1 MIKMKLVI
9 IIYVLSG
16 HRPATITKH
25 LHVPFSYPLIPHHL
39 QSIAGW
45 QQKQIFLWECSATG
59 ASPQNPQP

>member
-39 QSIAGW
+39 QSVAG
-45 QQKQIFLWECSATG
+45 
-59 ASPQNPQP
+59 